1 MGGTLTYNGKSG
13 ITQVEGEEITYDI
26 TPAEG
31 YQLDSVKL
39 NGVQLPADRFANGAL
54 TLTKAELSAN
64 NTLEASFVTVK
75 SAENYSE
82 KGVELKRPDTIVVES
97 SDMLQAFVPEVPDVS
112 VGGKNNTPAI
122 IVIATSLAIVALT
135 VVAAVVIVKRDTN

>member
-1 MGGTLTYNGKSG
+1 M
-13 ITQVEGEEITYDI
+13 
-26 TPAEG
+26 
-31 YQLDSVKL
+31 
-39 NGVQLPADRFANGAL
+39 PADRFANGAL

-112 VGGKNNTPAI
+112 VGGANNTPAI

-135 VVAAVVIVKRDTN
+135 VVAAVIIVKRDTN